1 MAKDT
6 ERKEYGAIWIRE
18 VSGHPESKKE
28 KAKRSKKKFRLKHK
42 CPEGRKETQLF
53 QPTRTNR

>member
-1 MAKDT
+1 M
-6 ERKEYGAIWIRE
+6 
-18 VSGHPESKKE
+18 SKTKPDPL
-28 KAKRSKKKFRLKHK
+28 KKKVRLKHK

>member
-1 MAKDT
+1 M
-6 ERKEYGAIWIRE
+6 
-18 VSGHPESKKE
+18 SKTKPDPF
-28 KAKRSKKKFRLKHK
+28 KKKKKTKKKKVRLKHK

>member
-1 MAKDT
+1 MAEDT
-6 ERKEYGAIWIRE
+6 ERKEYGA
-18 VSGHPESKKE
+18 KKE
-28 KAKRSKKKFRLKHK
+28 NRECQRQDPIPAKKKVRLKHK